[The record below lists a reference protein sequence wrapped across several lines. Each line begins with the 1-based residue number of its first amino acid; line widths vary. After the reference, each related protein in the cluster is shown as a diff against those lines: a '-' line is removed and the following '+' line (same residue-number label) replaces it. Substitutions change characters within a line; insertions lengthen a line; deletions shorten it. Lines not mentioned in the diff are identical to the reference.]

1 MKKGHCLPGILSFLT
16 ITLWLTGCQ
25 NPSDEKRLIISL
37 NGNWQIAITDVDA
50 GMPEEYPSTVR
61 IPGLIDMAV
70 PALEVQDTAYE
81 NSLYWYRRTIKV
93 EEAEKIQLKIN
104 KAKYHCRVYVNG
116 AFVGENLY
124 CFTPGYF
131 NIKPFLA
138 EEGEN
143 ELVISVGCENNMPDT
158 VMTGHDFEKMKYIPG
173 IYDDVK
179 IIASGSPHISNVQV
193 VPDIH
198 EDKIRIVATIE
209 RSEAE
214 LPARLSYRILET
226 ATNKL
231 VSKGKVRS
239 EETGANILID
249 FEAAMENVKLW
260 TPEAPHLYTLEL
272 ETRGDSYRTRF
283 AMRSFTANPEG
294 GPYLLNGKPYF
305 LRGTN
310 VCILR
315 FFEDP
320 DRKALPWDEE
330 WSIKVHERFKEM
342 NWNSIRYCIGFPPER
357 WYEIA
362 DSLGFLIQDEYPVWT
377 LFDHEKIYP
386 EVSAEHLAEEYRSWL
401 RERWN
406 HPSVVIWDAQNESVT
421 SVTGEA
427 VNRVRHMDL
436 SKRLWENGWSAP
448 VGPDDPIESHPY
460 LFSSYMHTLV
470 PSEKGPLSD
479 LLNEVHFPSNS
490 ASDRDP
496 PKEGERHPNP
506 IIINEY
512 AWLWLNRDGSTTT
525 LTDRVYDVCF
535 GEDLA
540 TEDRISIY
548 MKHLGILSEYW
559 RAHRHCA
566 GVLHF
571 CGLGYSRPEEP
582 RGQTSDHFIDI
593 RNLTYEPKFVE
604 YVKPAFSP
612 VGLMINFW
620 ENSLEGGREQNF
632 EFISINDLD
641 TEYRGLLSLR
651 IQKGSQE
658 LVSSTRD
665 LEIPPYGRV
674 MKQAALL
681 IPEEKGEYMLIAE
694 ILVNGESVK
703 SIREFAV
710 Q

>member
-1 MKKGHCLPGILSFLT
+1 MKNRNEYTWILSLLIVTVFLS
-16 ITLWLTGCQ
+16 GCQ
-25 NPSDEKRLIISL
+25 NPPDKKRQTLSL
-37 NGNWQIAITDVDA
+37 NGNWQIAITEKDA
-50 GMPEEYPSTVR
+50 VMPAEFPSSIRV
-61 IPGLIDMAV
+61 PGLIDMAS
-70 PALEVQDTAYE
+70 PALELQDTAYE
-81 NSLYWYRRTIKV
+81 NSLYWYRRSFRV
-93 EEAEKIQLKIN
+93 EEAENIQLKIN
-104 KAKYHCRVYVNG
+104 KAKYHCRVFVNG
-116 AFVGENLY
+116 NFVGENLY

-131 NIKPFLA
+131 NIKPFLVK
-138 EEGEN
+138 EGEN
-143 ELVISVGCENNMPDT
+143 ELVVSVGCENNMPDT
-158 VMTGHDFEKMKYIPG
+158 VMTGHDFEKKKYIPG

-179 IIASGSPHISNVQV
+179 IIASGSPHITNIQV
-193 VPDIH
+193 VPNIQ
-198 EDKIRIVATIE
+198 EDKVRIVARIE
-209 RSEAE
+209 KSDKEESTE
-214 LPARLSYRILET
+214 LNYRILET
-226 ATNKL
+226 ATYNL
-231 VSKGKVRS
+231 VGKGIISS
-239 EETGANILID
+239 EEKGAHVLID
-249 FEAAMENVKLW
+249 FEASMENVKLW
-260 TPEAPHLYTLEL
+260 TPETPFLYTLEL

-283 AMRSFTANPEG
+283 AMRSFTANPDG
-294 GPYLLNGKPYF
+294 GPYLLNGKPYY

-320 DRKALPWDEE
+320 DREALPWEND
-330 WSIKVHERFKEM
+330 WSVKVHERFKEM

-386 EVSAEHLAEEYRSWL
+386 DVNAEHLAAEYRSWL

-421 SVTGEA
+421 EVTGEA
-427 VNRVRHMDL
+427 IKLVRPMDL
-436 SKRLWENGWSAP
+436 SERLWENGWSAP
-448 VGPDDPIESHPY
+448 DGPEDPIESHPY
-460 LFSSYMHTLV
+460 LFSAYMHSSV

-479 LLNEVHFPSNS
+479 LLNEVHFPANS
-490 ASDRDP
+490 ANDRDP

-506 IIINEY
+506 LIINEY

-540 TEDRISIY
+540 TEDRISMY

-593 RNLTYEPKFVE
+593 AKLTYEPKFVE

-620 ENSLEGGREQNF
+620 ENSLKGGREHDF
-632 EFISINDLD
+632 ELISINDLESKY
-641 TEYRGLLSLR
+641 TGELTLTLQRGD
-651 IQKGSQE
+651 QE
-658 LVSSTRD
+658 LASGKRD
-665 LEIPPYGRV
+665 LEIPPYGRSTV
-674 MKQAALL
+674 QMTLKS
-681 IPEEKGEYMLIAE
+681 PEEQGKYKLIAE

-703 SIREFAV
+703 SIRVFEIK
-710 Q
+710 